1 MTARFFGKTKI
12 IGGKTLIVTSGTPA
26 PDVLPYNL
34 WVFPNS
40 SGTSLNNVNLSF
52 APSTTVQINWGDGSI
67 ETISSDTNYNHT
79 LN

>member
-1 MTARFFGKTKI
+1 MVAKFIGKTVIAGKI
-12 IGGKTLIVTSGTPA
+12 LIEKSSPIVPT
-26 PDVLPYNL
+26 YNL
-34 WVFPNS
+34 WKFPNS

-52 APSTTVQINWGDGSI
+52 SPSTTVQINWGDGSI